1 MRDFSDAS
9 ALNESQTN
17 MNETK
22 PNVTANL

>member
-17 MNETK
+17 I
-22 PNVTANL
+22 